1 MTFRMP
7 HIAIAIAGL
16 GLLALLP
23 VLGQVS
29 TSNAR
34 AQEPGNTAPK
44 KDDALDDLLKDLDK
58 EKNAAAAPK
67 SETKPT
73 PKPSETKPTAKLGEA
88 KPKPPAEVKDKDK
101 DLDALLEKLGET
113 EDKPTPENPKGG
125 GNTPP
130 PPPEA
135 DDKPADDANSP
146 KPETGKDGKAKPDP
160 LTGKAKDLDEHLSD
174 LSGQRRKKKSGQDQE
189 GTGPLGEVVKEMRDV
204 EQRLGKT
211 DTGEATRKKQQT
223 IVKNL
228 ETLIEQMKAQSS
240 RSQQKKQQRITM
252 KPGDK
257 PGDQNSETPGNT
269 GGNAPF
275 AKPEKPTDKR
285 ALANS
290 KDAWGHLPPEL
301 RQEMENVFKEEPLP
315 AREELIRRYYLSVS
329 KKSLN
334 RGSR

>member
-7 HIAIAIAGL
+7 LFAIA

-23 VLGQVS
+23 VVGQIM
-29 TSNAR
+29 TPTAN

-44 KDDALDDLLKDLDK
+44 KDDALDDLLKDIDK
-58 EKNAAAAPK
+58 EKNGEPAAKGEA
-67 SETKPT
+67 KPT
-73 PKPSETKPTAKLGEA
+73 PKPDETKPAPKPKADESKP
-88 KPKPPAEVKDKDK
+88 KPKPPVEIKEKDKDV
-101 DLDALLEKLGET
+101 DSLLEKLGET
-113 EDKPTPENPKGG
+113 EDKPTPEDPRGG
-125 GNTPP
+125 GDEPP
-130 PPPEA
+130 PPPGEEG
-135 DDKPADDANSP
+135 KPEGDGNAP
-146 KPETGKDGKAKPDP
+146 KPEAGKDGKAKPDP

-189 GTGPLGEVVKEMRDV
+189 GSGPLGQVVKEMRDV

-211 DTGEATRKKQQT
+211 DTGEATRKKQQG

-228 ETLIEQMKAQSS
+228 ETLIEQARAQ
-240 RSQQKKQQRITM
+240 RSQSQSKKQQKIAM

-257 PGDQNSETPGNT
+257 PGDGKSETPGNT

-275 AKPEKPTDKR
+275 AKPERPTDKK